1 MLPDGSINPGQMTS
15 FNHYAL
21 GSVASFLHATVA
33 GLSSLEPGWKCALV
47 KPQPGG
53 TLTWASASFDSPY
66 GLYSVEWHINSDQLE
81 VDFRVPPN
89 GSARVILEGVD
100 EKVGSGRHRRV
111 VSYTADPRWPPK
123 GFAGPQSVLMPDRY
137 VP

>member
-1 MLPDGSINPGQMTS
+1 MLPDGSVNPGQMTS

-33 GLSSLEPGWKCALV
+33 GLSPEEPGWRRALI

-53 TLTWASASFDSPY
+53 TITWASASFDSSY
-66 GLYSVEWHINSDQLE
+66 GLYTVHWVIAGDRLDVEFSI
-81 VDFRVPPN
+81 PPN
-89 GSARVILEGVD
+89 GSAHLVLEGID
-100 EKVGSGRHRRV
+100 EVLGSGKYKKTV
-111 VSYTADPRWPPK
+111 PYLADSRWPPQ
-123 GFAGPQSVLMPDRY
+123 GFAGPQSVLMPDSF

>member
-1 MLPDGSINPGQMTS
+1 MLPDGSVNPGQMTS

-21 GSVASFLHATVA
+21 GSVAAFLHETVA
-33 GLSSLEPGWKCALV
+33 GLSPLEAGWQRALI

-53 TLTWASASFDSPY
+53 TITRASASFDSPY
-66 GLYSVEWHINSDQLE
+66 GLYTVNWNIEDETLKVH
-81 VDFRVPPN
+81 FGVPPN
-89 GSARVILEGVD
+89 GSARVVLDGID
-100 EKVGSGRHRRV
+100 ETVGSGHHRRIV
-111 VSYTADPRWPPK
+111 KYKADPRWPPQ